1 LNPSEKLFVLKF
13 LRYTKVILFLIQT
26 FIENV
31 LKNPEIFYSAF
42 DDKKKEYKK
51 AMP

>member
-1 LNPSEKLFVLKF
+1 
-13 LRYTKVILFLIQT
+13 
-26 FIENV
+26 V

-51 AMP
+51 AMPWMREKYVSIQPDQFLLIFDVFGLL